1 MSIMAND
8 KLETNK
14 GLLYY
19 FIKHVRPELA
29 KKIEQS
35 KSIETMIVGLGRQG
49 TRHAQLMME
58 YGTNVTCGVAPGR
71 GGTKVHETIPV
82 YDSAEEAVK
91 NHPNIAVASIWRHYS
106 TAKDATI
113 EVIRSGIPIVVLIS
127 EFIPLKDVRDILVEA
142 RKHKTILFGGNT
154 PGIIFPPEGI
164 KIGML
169 PDIFQAQIME
179 NGEVGP
185 KGVTILSRSGAILYH
200 MSDALAS
207 AGIAQNGVLGVG
219 GDGAIG
225 SRFVDLVSL
234 VMNYDNTDLV
244 VVAGEIG
251 GIQEELLAQDMIE
264 YPEKYPKPLVAL
276 ISGANAPEGKT
287 MGHAGAI
294 IAPGQKYGTF
304 NSKKEMLEKAGVAV
318 VNHQNDLIEAVK
330 TKLNRTYFEVENYY
344 QRMKKKWDEKSP
356 EPTWGTL
363 ITKVVPN
370 NLIIRGYP
378 LQEIIANKGLLET
391 ANLLVEGEFP
401 NDKLKELEEI
411 AIKSAKEEFLY
422 DEKISKV
429 SDVSKLIGTFLLLD
443 DKLSTYAQLE
453 KDPSKVVVYSLG
465 RVLRYLSIY
474 FGNVQKIDA
483 QNSENLTFS
492 DLIYLGLVGE
502 LPSDKMKIKL
512 LEAIITA
519 CVDHGVTPPSAQAT
533 LILASTRANYE
544 VAISAGIQA
553 ITDVHGGAGQKA
565 AEFMLSVVKQSEIDA
580 TELGEA
586 TFELMKETIKAGKL
600 IEGLGHRIHTQD
612 PRRDVLWNLAEK
624 AGYAKECV
632 AVSKIIGDAFYR
644 VRGMNLPINVDG
656 VIGAI
661 IADMGIDPKLA
672 KAVFVFGRT
681 AGLAAHYYEE
691 INTQPQMR
699 RIAFDKAI
707 YKGPSIKEISE

>member
-1 MSIMAND
+1 MSEMKKE
-8 KLETNK
+8 KLEANQ
-14 GLLYY
+14 GLLDYL
-19 FIKHVRPELA
+19 IKHVRPELA
-29 KKIEQS
+29 EKIDQS

-71 GGTKVHETIPV
+71 SGTKVHETIPV
-82 YDSAEEAVK
+82 YASAEEAVM

-113 EVIRSGIPIVVLIS
+113 EVIRSGVPIIVLIS

-169 PDIFQAQIME
+169 PDIFQAQITDE
-179 NGEVGP
+179 GGIGP

-234 VMNYDNTDLV
+234 VMNYENTDLV

-251 GIQEELLAQDMIE
+251 GMQEELLAQDMIE
-264 YPEKYPKPLVAL
+264 HPKKYSKPLVAL

-287 MGHAGAI
+287 MGHAGAVI
-294 IAPGQKYGTF
+294 TPGQKYGTF
-304 NSKKEMLEKAGVAV
+304 NSKKELLEKAGAIV
-318 VNHQNDLIEAVK
+318 VNHQHDLIKAVK
-330 TKLNRTYFEVENYY
+330 SKLNQTYFRVEDYY
-344 QRMKKKWDEKSP
+344 ERMKKKWDAKSP

-363 ITKVVPN
+363 ITKVLPN
-370 NLIIRGYP
+370 NLVIKGYS
-378 LQEIIANKGLLET
+378 LQDIIAKKGLLET
-391 ANLLVEGEFP
+391 TYLLTKGEFP
-401 NDKLKELEEI
+401 KNELLGLEKI
-411 AIKSAKEEFLY
+411 AINAAKEEFLHL
-422 DEKISKV
+422 DKNPEE
-429 SDVSKLIGTFLLLD
+429 SDVSKIIGTFLLLD
-443 DKLSTYAQLE
+443 KKLSNFANSE
-453 KDPSKVVVYSLG
+453 KDPSRVAAYSLG

-474 FGNVQKIDA
+474 FGNSQKLDNHN
-483 QNSENLTFS
+483 QDQLSFS
-492 DLIYLGLVGE
+492 DLIYLCLVGE
-502 LPSDKMKIKL
+502 LPEDKMKIKL

-519 CVDHGVTPPSAQAT
+519 CVDHGVTPPSTQAT

-565 AEFMLSVVKQSEIDA
+565 AEFMLSVVKKSKETA
-580 TELGEA
+580 TDLQET
-586 TFELMKETIKAGKL
+586 TFELIKETIKAGKR

-612 PRRDVLWNLAEK
+612 PRRDVLWDFAKK

-632 AVSKIIGDAFYR
+632 EVSRIISDSFYR

-661 IADMGIDPKLA
+661 IADMEIDPKLA

-681 AGLAAHYYEE
+681 AGLTAHYYEE
-691 INTQPQMR
+691 ISTQPQMR

-707 YKGPSIKEISE
+707 YKGPAIREITE

>member
-1 MSIMAND
+1 MGKD
-8 KLETNK
+8 KLNSDQ

-19 FIKHVRPELA
+19 LIKGIRPELA
-29 KKIEQS
+29 NKIIEA
-35 KSIETMIVGLGRQG
+35 KTIETMIVGLGRQG

-82 YDSAEEAVK
+82 YNSAQEALD

-113 EVIRSGIPIVVLIS
+113 EVIKAGIPVVVLIS

-142 RKHKTILFGGNT
+142 RKHNTILFGGNT

-169 PDIFQAQIME
+169 PDIFQAQIINE
-179 NGEVGP
+179 EIGT

-234 VMNYDNTDLV
+234 VMGYEHTDLV

-251 GIQEELLAQDMIE
+251 GIQEELLAQDMISH
-264 YPEKYPKPLVAL
+264 PDKYPKPLVAL

-287 MGHAGAI
+287 MGHAGAVI
-294 IAPGQKYGTF
+294 SPGQNYGTF
-304 NSKKEMLEKAGVAV
+304 KSKKEMLEKAGATV
-318 VNHQNDLIEAVK
+318 VNHQNDLIEVVK
-330 TKLNRTYFEVENYY
+330 TKLGKTYFKIEEYY
-344 QRMKKKWDEKSP
+344 DRMRKKWDAKSP

-363 ITKVVPN
+363 ITNVMPN

-378 LQEIIANKGLLET
+378 LQEIITKKGLLET
-391 ANLLVEGEFP
+391 AYLLSNGEFP
-401 NDKLKELEEI
+401 SEHIEELEKLAIRALSEDLI
-411 AIKSAKEEFLY
+411 ADYNFAKEE
-422 DEKISKV
+422 DIAKV
-429 SDVSKLIGTFLLLD
+429 IGTFLLLD
-443 DKLSTYAQLE
+443 DKLSNFA
-453 KDPSKVVVYSLG
+453 KDVNDGSKVVAYALG
-465 RVLRYLSIY
+465 RVLKYLAKFFNNES
-474 FGNVQKIDA
+474 KI
-483 QNSENLTFS
+483 QNLNKDDVSFSE
-492 DLIYLGLVGE
+492 LIYLGLVGE
-502 LPSDKMKIKL
+502 IPSDVSKIKL

-533 LILASTRANYE
+533 RILASTRANYE
-544 VAISAGIQA
+544 VALSAGTQA

-565 AEFMLSVVKQSEIDA
+565 AEFFLSVVKSTKETNKNLDE
-580 TELGEA
+580 T
-586 TFELMKETIKAGKL
+586 TFELIRETIKKGKR

-612 PRRDVLWNLAEK
+612 PRRDVLWNLSEK

-632 AVSKIIGDAFYR
+632 TVSKLVTDAFYR

-661 IADMGIDPKLA
+661 IADMAIDPKLA
-672 KAVFVFGRT
+672 KAVFVFGRI
-681 AGLAAHYYEE
+681 AGLTAQYYEE

-699 RIAFDKAI
+699 RLSFNRAV
-707 YKGPSIKEISE
+707 YKGVPIREIPKE